1 MPTNQLISELY
12 CRYNKLQELLVAKK
26 WKEADIETYN
36 IILLLTYPEIENK
49 QDVEHNA
56 RLAIKKDICINRVPC
71 KDIYIIDRLWVIHSK
86 ERFGFSTQ
94 THVWG
99 INKKNWNNFG
109 SCVGWRASGKWLTSY
124 SSDFTFELWA
134 REGQL
139 PVRCHMWSFLGLF
152 FPGSVVMFALESRL
166 VECSN

>member
-1 MPTNQLISELY
+1 MSTNQLSGELDY
-12 CRYNKLQELLVAKK
+12 SYSRLQELLVAKK

-36 IILLLTYPEIENK
+36 VMLLLTYPEIETR
-49 QDVEHNA
+49 QDIENNA
-56 RLAIKKDICINRVPC
+56 SRVIKKNIYIDRVPC
-71 KDIYIIDRLWVIHSK
+71 KDIHIIDQLWTIHSE

-94 THVWG
+94 THIWG

-124 SSDFTFELWA
+124 SDFTFELWA

-139 PVRCHMWSFLGLF
+139 PVRCHMWGFAGLF
-152 FPGSVVMFALESRL
+152 FPGSRVISALESKL
-166 VECSN
+166 IKCGN